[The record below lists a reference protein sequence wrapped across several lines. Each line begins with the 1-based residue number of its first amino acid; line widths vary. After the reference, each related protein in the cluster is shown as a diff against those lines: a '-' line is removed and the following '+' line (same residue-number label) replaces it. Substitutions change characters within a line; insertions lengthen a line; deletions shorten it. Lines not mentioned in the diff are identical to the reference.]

1 MLHEIKNN
9 IITAIINDLGAE
21 LISLK
26 FNNITTISELY
37 NISRKPGWEKE
48 LVGIGDK
55 SATILKSTV
64 DSYCNSINER
74 EGLRWGTT
82 QF

>member
-26 FNNITTISELY
+26 FNNIDILNNPITSTWNKVSPFLFPVVSKLY
-37 NISRKPGWEKE
+37 R
-48 LVGIGDK
+48 
-55 SATILKSTV
+55 A
-64 DSYCNSINER
+64 
-74 EGLRWGTT
+74 
-82 QF
+82 